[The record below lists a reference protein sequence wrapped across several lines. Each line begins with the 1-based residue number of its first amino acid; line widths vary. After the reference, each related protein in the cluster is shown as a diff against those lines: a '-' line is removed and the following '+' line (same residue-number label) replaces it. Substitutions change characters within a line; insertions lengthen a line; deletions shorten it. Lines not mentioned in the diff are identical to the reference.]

1 MGPEY
6 IKMSPHTGRKHNA
19 NNQNKTNTST
29 QNKQGKGKSMPNAG
43 KKTKTVGRPKKSHC
57 KENKMVQHT
66 TENDNNAFHTEN
78 DINANNTGIK
88 PIDASSKKNGT
99 KRMTRQEKRR
109 CTENKNEQCTSTNK
123 IKKLKLIRITETSD
137 VSEEEEVDNFEGF
150 HEINATNNKYLIM
163 PKVEC
168 LTNAI
173 KYIEK
178 ETNEYEHADN
188 GFIALPAV
196 SD

>member
-1 MGPEY
+1 MGSRYLVPEY

-43 KKTKTVGRPKKSHC
+43 KKTKTV
-57 KENKMVQHT
+57 QHT

-99 KRMTRQEKRR
+99 KTMTRQEKRR

-150 HEINATNNKYLIM
+150 HEIN
-163 PKVEC
+163 
-168 LTNAI
+168 
-173 KYIEK
+173 
-178 ETNEYEHADN
+178 
-188 GFIALPAV
+188 
-196 SD
+196 